1 MGETLKRA
9 ISGAVYIILLLAS
22 ILYSNKEHYESFFLI
37 FGLFL
42 LITVYEFC
50 ELVAINKILPL
61 LLSCVLF
68 FLNFKIISSS
78 KNDVNSNSNSL

>member
-42 LITVYEFC
+42 LITVYEF
-50 ELVAINKILPL
+50 
-61 LLSCVLF
+61 
-68 FLNFKIISSS
+68 
-78 KNDVNSNSNSL
+78 

>member
-22 ILYSNKEHYESFFLI
+22 ILYSNKEHFESYFII

-50 ELVAINKILPL
+50 ELVAINKIIPL
-61 LLSCVLF
+61 LFSSALF
-68 FLNFKIISSS
+68 FINYKIINSS
-78 KNDVNSNSNSL
+78 KNE